1 MGDDSEIGH
10 GSSGV
15 TGLMEISIKTRSEA
29 HKIAR
34 EYLHQER
41 VLGDSANDHY
51 IVNQLLDKLG
61 FPQRDPF
68 PDEG

>member
-1 MGDDSEIGH
+1 
-10 GSSGV
+10 
-15 TGLMEISIKTRSEA
+15 MEISINTRSEA

-41 VLGDSANDHY
+41 VLGDDAKDHY

-61 FPQRDPF
+61 FPQRDPIPEIDF
-68 PDEG
+68 K

>member
-1 MGDDSEIGH
+1 ME
-10 GSSGV
+10 V
-15 TGLMEISIKTRSEA
+15 TVKTRAEA

-41 VLGDSANDHY
+41 VLGDDAIDHY

-61 FPQRDPF
+61 FPSINSTSEEF
-68 PDEG
+68 